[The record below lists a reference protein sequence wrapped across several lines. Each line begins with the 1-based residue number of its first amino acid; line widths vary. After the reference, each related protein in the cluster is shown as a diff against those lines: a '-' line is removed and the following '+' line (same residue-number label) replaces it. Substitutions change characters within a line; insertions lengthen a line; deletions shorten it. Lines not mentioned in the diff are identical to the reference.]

1 MVQEL
6 NTQMKLKV
14 DNKSDFSIDLDIF
27 QKVNKVVALQ
37 EQISENQ
44 EVSLAITNSD
54 KIQKLNKRFRGK
66 DAKTDVLSFPSY
78 IDFIPF
84 LGDIIIDIEVANS
97 QKGNNSLEEELQY
110 LYLHGLLHLMGY
122 DHMQKKD
129 AIIMNDKEKKY
140 LKEIGR

>member
-1 MVQEL
+1 
-6 NTQMKLKV
+6 MKLKV